1 MNDYQRKLFEKLR
14 EEHANYKFLFR
25 ILFGYLIFD
34 VLLHLG
40 AFA

>member
-1 MNDYQRKLFEKLR
+1 MNNYQRKLFAKLR
-14 EEHANYKFLFR
+14 EEHATYKFLFR
-25 ILFGYLIFD
+25 FLFGYLIFD